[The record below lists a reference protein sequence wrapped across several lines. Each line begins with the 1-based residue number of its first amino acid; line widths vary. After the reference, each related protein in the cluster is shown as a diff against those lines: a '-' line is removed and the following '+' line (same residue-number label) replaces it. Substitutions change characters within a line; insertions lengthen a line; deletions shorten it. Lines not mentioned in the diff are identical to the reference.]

1 MENLK
6 EDTNKKPSIL
16 LVEDD
21 PLLVTMYKTK
31 FTHEGFDILIAND
44 GQTGLKMAM
53 EEEVDLILLDIMMP
67 RLSGID
73 LLEALRNTPKGKK
86 IPVIIATNLSGEEDK
101 QKAQKLGV
109 NDYLIKV
116 NITPTELVSKIR
128 RSDIKPA
135 LLKPRIN
142 RC

>member
-86 IPVIIATNLSGEEDK
+86 IPVIIATNLLGEEDK

-128 RSDIKPA
+128 RDIKS
-135 LLKPRIN
+135 
-142 RC
+142 

>member
-116 NITPTELVSKIR
+116 NITPTELVSKFR
-128 RSDIKPA
+128 RDIKS
-135 LLKPRIN
+135 
-142 RC
+142 

>member
-86 IPVIIATNLSGEEDK
+86 IPVIIATDLSGEEDK

-128 RSDIKPA
+128 RDIKS
-135 LLKPRIN
+135 
-142 RC
+142 